1 MLRALPF
8 ASKWLPAILG
18 PRRKILQDK
27 CGKRVKDI
35 LLGVYCEMK
44 TKIVI
49 ICTVWVALASGPFA
63 QDKHA
68 QAKDDQT
75 MHTHHPSGESN
86 GTQGVIT
93 GYVRDVACLLR
104 NSKAGAAMTPLAQ
117 DCMQKCVGGGS
128 PVGILTEE
136 GMLYLSVSD
145 LIPDKDARS
154 KLVPYV
160 GKYVKA
166 SGALL
171 ERGGLHAI
179 AIENVDVIDR
189 PADSKIPTS

>member
-1 MLRALPF
+1 
-8 ASKWLPAILG
+8 
-18 PRRKILQDK
+18 
-27 CGKRVKDI
+27 
-35 LLGVYCEMK
+35 MK
-44 TKIVI
+44 AKIVMM
-49 ICTVWVALASGPFA
+49 CTAWVALAPAALA
-63 QDKHA
+63 QHEHV
-68 QAKDDQT
+68 QAKDDQA

-104 NSKAGAAMTPLAQ
+104 NSKAGAATTPLAQ

-136 GMLYLSVSD
+136 GMLYLPVSD
-145 LIPDKDARS
+145 LIPDKDARR

-179 AIENVDVIDR
+179 AIERVDVIDR